1 MVEEIE
7 LSVQGEI
14 AFVRLRRPSEGNAL
28 RGTMFDALRK
38 LGLKLAD
45 SPPKYVVLS
54 GEGDDFCVGLS
65 RSSDEPLMQL
75 FDPLI
80 RSRDTHGAAELVRRL
95 RSSLE
100 TFSRLPCP
108 VIAAIEGRCHGA
120 GLEFALM
127 ADLRVAAQDATFAMH
142 EGHHNILTGLGGL
155 GRLVASLGPGRAAH
169 LALTGHQMSAAEA
182 EILGLVQTVAP
193 HGGALNA
200 AVDLVHELRRTG
212 PTARLQTV
220 LALRA
225 IQGRLATDLQ
235 DIETQHA
242 ARTWMSAEYQVAD
255 DGTT

>member
-1 MVEEIE
+1 MVDEIE

-38 LGLKLAD
+38 TGLRLAD
-45 SPPKYVVLS
+45 SPPRYVVLS
-54 GEGDDFCVGLS
+54 GEGADFCVGLS
-65 RSSDEPLMQL
+65 RASDEPLLQL
-75 FDPLI
+75 FDPLV
-80 RSRDTHGAAELVRRL
+80 RSRDTHAAAELVRRL

-127 ADLRVAAQDATFAMH
+127 ADLRVAAQDATFAMD

-155 GRLVASLGPGRAAH
+155 GRLLACLGPGRATH
-169 LALTGHQMSAAEA
+169 LALAGHPMSAAEA
-182 EILGLVQTVAP
+182 EILGLVQAVAP
-193 HGGALNA
+193 PGGALNA

-212 PTARLQTV
+212 PTARLQSL

-225 IQGRLATDLQ
+225 IQSKLANDVQ

-242 ARTWMSAEYQVAD
+242 ARTWMSAEYRVAG